1 MSLKVIWE
9 GEIGGVQGSEYGI
22 WIVCINKTL
31 EAINIPITRG
41 QTGKIHYGI

>member
-9 GEIGGVQGSEYGI
+9 GEIGSVQGSEYGI